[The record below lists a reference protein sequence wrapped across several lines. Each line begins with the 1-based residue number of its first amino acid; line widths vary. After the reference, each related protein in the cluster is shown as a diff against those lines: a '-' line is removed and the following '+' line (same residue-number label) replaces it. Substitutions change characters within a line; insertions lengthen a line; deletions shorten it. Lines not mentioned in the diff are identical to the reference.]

1 MLDSHAPI
9 STATSHSE
17 FSSSTAGD
25 ENVEDSFNPHG
36 ASVDTSRIIR
46 ADYSN
51 PVYTSLASQAQECW
65 RSDDTL
71 SKHYHECGLA
81 VVGNKGKR
89 GWEYVEKS
97 RKNVAGGPSKGSIR
111 HFVEKEPENNDE
123 SVQVL
128 EDAEAIRKVMY
139 TGGDSGEAGYV
150 NWRSGWADAGAAMT
164 ETRKKVTTVAHRQQ
178 RRLWKRGNAE
188 RLLFAESPTSS
199 TGHPRRRIKGVGLS
213 DGSEIQAELVILALG
228 AWSGA
233 LLDLRGRVEA
243 SGQVLAYVPLSS
255 SEAQS
260 LRKMPVLLNLGTGM
274 FAIPPHPSS
283 STNPHLK
290 IARHAYGYRNPTVIT
305 DSSTGLSPGASRT
318 VSLPSSHFSP
328 IPPEAEHECR
338 AFLASLVPW
347 LADRAFKTSR
357 LCWYADTPEGNFLVD
372 YHPDIDGLFLST
384 GDSGHAFKFLPIL
397 GDEVVKAVEGRLEE
411 GLRRCWRW
419 SEETKGFQGTEDGSR
434 GGTKG
439 TILEAEMKRDLR
451 LGQRRNNGSKL

>member
-17 FSSSTAGD
+17 SSSATAGD
-25 ENVEDSFNPHG
+25 EDVEDSFNPHG

-51 PVYTSLASQAQECW
+51 PIYTSLASQAQECW
-65 RSDDTL
+65 RSDDAL

-81 VVGNKGKR
+81 VVGSKGKS

-97 RKNVAGGPSKGSIR
+97 RTNVAEGSGKGDVRQSE
-111 HFVEKEPENNDE
+111 EKEPGGKAE
-123 SVQVL
+123 SLQVL
-128 EDAEAIRKVMY
+128 EDADAIRKAMK

-164 ETRKKVTTVAHRQQ
+164 ETRKKVTTLARRQ
-178 RRLWKRGNAE
+178 RRKLWKRGNAE
-188 RLLFAESPTSS
+188 RLLLTISPTSS
-199 TGHPRRRIKGVGLS
+199 ASHSKQRIRGVGLA

-228 AWSGA
+228 AWSGG

-260 LRKMPVLLNLGTGM
+260 LRKMPVLFNLGTGM
-274 FAIPPHPSS
+274 FAIPPPRSS
-283 STNPHLK
+283 SNPHLK

-305 DSSTGLSPGASRT
+305 DSTTSSSPGASRT

-338 AFLASLVPW
+338 AFLAALVPW
-347 LADRAFKTSR
+347 LADRAFESSR

-372 YHPDIDGLFLST
+372 YHPDIDGLFLAT

-397 GDEVVKAVEGRLEE
+397 GDEVLKAVEGRLEE
-411 GLRRCWRW
+411 DLRRCWVW
-419 SEETKGFQGTEDGSR
+419 PKETKGFQGTEDGSR
-434 GGTKG
+434 GGMRG
-439 TILEAEMKRDLR
+439 TILEKEMKRDLR
-451 LGQRRNNGSKL
+451 TEQRRNNGSKL